1 MNLSELTVEAFG
13 LHIKKVVKFT
23 KGLNIIVGESEEG
36 KSTLIRALYLLI
48 ENSPRGGE
56 KLYQSWLTDKKL
68 SIQLK
73 DDAGNTVKRTK
84 NKYYLNNGKPLK
96 AFGTSV
102 PDPVKELFNFKEI
115 NWQKQNDVHYLLF
128 STGGSAGKLLNSAT
142 GMGDQEIIIDSIK
155 QKLSHSKSEIKRHK
169 KNNEVHLKTIERL
182 KNIVRYK
189 LKAEGIIYLEKE
201 VSELEIKTSRL
212 ENILVQ
218 LELIEEI
225 KMKYKRISR
234 FDDNI
239 KTIVRDLEETNDF
252 DESIEKLES
261 ILIKI
266 KKIKIIDPNI
276 IISLLNSLHAIHSKN
291 LELSS
296 LKLKSKLLKKCLD
309 QIKEAQTVQKTTE
322 KSILIQEAEINEAF
336 IQLGYCPLCNR
347 KVKDGDTCCR

>member
-1 MNLSELTVEAFG
+1 MNLSELEVIAFG
-13 LHIKKVVKFT
+13 QHIKKIIKFT
-23 KGLNIIVGESEEG
+23 PGLNVIVGESEMG
-36 KSTLIRALYLLI
+36 KSTLVRAMYLLI

-73 DDAGNTVKRTK
+73 DDAKNTVKRTK
-84 NKYYLNNGKPLK
+84 NKYYLNNGNPLK

-115 NWQKQNDVHYLLF
+115 NWQKQHDVHYLLF
-128 STGGSAGKLLNSAT
+128 STGGSAAKLLNSAT
-142 GMGDQEIIIDSIK
+142 GMGDQEIIIDSLK

-169 KNNEVHLKTIERL
+169 KNNEVHLQTIKRL

-189 LKAEGIIYLEKE
+189 LKAEGIIYLKKE
-201 VSELEIKTSRL
+201 VSELEIKTSKL

-218 LELIEEI
+218 LELIEKI
-225 KMKYKRISR
+225 KMKYKKISK

-239 KTIVRDLEETNDF
+239 KTIVRDLKETNDF
-252 DESIEKLES
+252 DESIEELKS
-261 ILIKI
+261 ILVKI
-266 KKIKIIDPNI
+266 KKIKIIDPNM
-276 IISLLNSLHAIHSKN
+276 IISLLNSLHAIQSKN
-291 LELSS
+291 LELTS
-296 LKLKSKLLKKCLD
+296 LEKKTKLLKNYLT
-309 QIKEAQTVQKTTE
+309 QIKASQIMQETTE
-322 KSILIQEAEINEAF
+322 KGILIQEAEINEAF